1 MAFEC
6 YLNLYEYLTA
16 GVIVYKG
23 DSTCK
28 INECTNKSSLFSLQ
42 VMVGV
47 TKFNKS
53 SKAVKM
59 ANLSKTSLNYGIT
72 APLELLVIK
81 IV

>member
-1 MAFEC
+1 MAPLFIKGTAHVKSMSAPT
-6 YLNLYEYLTA
+6 NL
-16 GVIVYKG
+16 
-23 DSTCK
+23 
-28 INECTNKSSLFSLQ
+28 SLFSLQ
-42 VMVGV
+42 VMVCV

-72 APLELLVIK
+72 TPLELLGIK